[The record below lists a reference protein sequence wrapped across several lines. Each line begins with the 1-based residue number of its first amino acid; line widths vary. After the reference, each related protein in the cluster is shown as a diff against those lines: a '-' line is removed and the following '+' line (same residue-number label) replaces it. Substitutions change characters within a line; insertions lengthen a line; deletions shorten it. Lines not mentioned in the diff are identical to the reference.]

1 MLRKELVKLSSLK
14 ESDVKMNAGNLSGRA
29 CQAIQ
34 RENRRLWALI
44 LALSPLDAG
53 LLSCHEMNYL

>member
-1 MLRKELVKLSSLK
+1 
-14 ESDVKMNAGNLSGRA
+14 MNAGNLSGRA

-53 LLSCHEMNYL
+53 LLSCHEMSYL